1 MSHCRWTYRVMV
13 AIGAGST
20 LAGACSGAGSV
31 APTDAAIEGEDP
43 SAFACPVPPPTECPN
58 PPPHYPDIAPIVQRL
73 CVPCHAGLP
82 NGPWPLTDY
91 THVADW
97 QDIIRGAMLD
107 CSMPPITAAFA
118 MKADE
123 RAALLT
129 WILCG
134 FLP

>member
-1 MSHCRWTYRVMV
+1 MV
-13 AIGAGST
+13 AIAT
-20 LAGACSGAGSV
+20 IAAIAAIPILAGACDRTANV
-31 APTDAAIEGEDP
+31 APSDASTDLEEDG
-43 SAFACPVPPPTECPN
+43 SAFVCPVPPPTECPN
-58 PPPHYPDIAPIVQRL
+58 PPPHYPDIEPIVQRL
-73 CVPCHAGLP
+73 CVPCHMGLP

-107 CSMPPITAAFA
+107 CSMPPIEAVFA
-118 MKADE
+118 MRSAE
-123 RAALLT
+123 RVAILT